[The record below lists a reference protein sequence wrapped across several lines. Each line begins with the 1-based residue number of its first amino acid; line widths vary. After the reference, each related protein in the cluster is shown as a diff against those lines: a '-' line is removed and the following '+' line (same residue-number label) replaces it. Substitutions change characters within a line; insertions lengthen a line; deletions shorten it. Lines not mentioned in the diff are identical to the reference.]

1 MQPASQ
7 PKNPPAPVPP
17 AHVSAPLQ
25 PPNAGPRTHLCHAGV
40 LLGNELLRCLG
51 HTLQLLLVGLGKGEV
66 AVQGV
71 QVALQPR
78 AAALLHL

>member
-1 MQPASQ
+1 MRLPHTITARS
-7 PKNPPAPVPP
+7 PP
-17 AHVSAPLQ
+17 HTNL
-25 PPNAGPRTHLCHAGV
+25 RHAGV
-40 LLGNELLRCLG
+40 LLCNELFRRLG
-51 HTLQLLLVGLGKGEV
+51 HPLQLLLVGLGKGEV